1 MEFAEHMKLSL
12 YLEILF
18 SVIGVSVFPN
28 WHSSKLGFYLP
39 QNLGD
44 ETLSSLM

>member
-1 MEFAEHMKLSL
+1 MAFVKHMKLSL

-18 SVIGVSVFPN
+18 SEKGVSVFPN
-28 WHSSKLGFYLP
+28 WYSYKLGLYP
-39 QNLGD
+39 PSD